1 MSPKYGKYIGQNE
14 VREVEL
20 FLLPLCD
27 GRHFYGYIIGLKKK
41 NSVCIIHSMYQPK
54 PGKRSIGAKLNETYF
69 NADTD
74 VTYYERVQ
82 VDGHGCGAW
91 LIAGFVGCVSG
102 IEKDENVLNRER
114 VFNLMMILIEDLDMV
129 AKKEKTIVVTQK
141 RKTEQLEDNG
151 DSDHLLTSQNVKGRE
166 KYIIYDNSV
175 DCSDEE
181 QEQVD
186 DDHHDD
192 LFNLNKSSTPRNTKN
207 MLKTRFCYRI
217 DGEDDFDFSYSD
229 SGGFTVERIPY
240 LSALSSDESCEE
252 NKSGES
258 CNENESGES
267 KNEAPPPPPPPPPP
281 VHCITESAI
290 NGCTIKRFLSAD
302 VIIDILND
310 IIIDILNVIIDIL
323 NDVGDRRTVKTFFI
337 SFQKTI
343 TR

>member
-41 NSVCIIHSMYQPK
+41 NSVCSIHSMYQPK
-54 PGKRSIGAKLNETYF
+54 PGKREIGAKLNETHF

-74 VTYYERVQ
+74 VTYYDRVQ

-102 IEKDENVLNRER
+102 IEKDE
-114 VFNLMMILIEDLDMV
+114 
-129 AKKEKTIVVTQK
+129 KEKVVNIFQKTIVVTQK

-151 DSDHLLTSQNVKGRE
+151 DSDHLLTSQNVKRRE

-192 LFNLNKSSTPRNTKN
+192 LFNLNKSSTPRTTKN

-267 KNEAPPPPPPPPPP
+267 KNEASPPPPPPP

-323 NDVGDRRTVKTFFI
+323 NDVGDRRTVKTFFM